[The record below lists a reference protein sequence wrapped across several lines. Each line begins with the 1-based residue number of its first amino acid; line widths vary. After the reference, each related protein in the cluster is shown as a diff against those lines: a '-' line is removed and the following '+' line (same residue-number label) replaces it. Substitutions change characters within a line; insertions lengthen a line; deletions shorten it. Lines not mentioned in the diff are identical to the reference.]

1 MARIALVT
9 GAPGWLGSRLVE
21 ALLGRVQDAAV
32 GERWD
37 RVRALVLPGVDAGRL
52 AGLDPRLE
60 LVTGDLR
67 RPESLRPFMQGC
79 EDAVVFHCAG
89 LIHPKRI
96 AELYDLNHLG
106 TEKVLAAAIQ
116 AKARR
121 LVYVSSNSVAGMNA
135 RRDVW
140 FDETTADRPYM
151 HYGRSKLLAEAAVR
165 AAAFACDLET
175 VVVRPPWY
183 YGPYQPARQT
193 TFFTMIR
200 TGKAPII
207 GGGDNLRSMAY
218 VDNLCQGLLLCA
230 DHAAARNRTFWIAD
244 RRPYPMHEIVDT
256 VERLMRDEFGIRCHG
271 GRLRLPAVA
280 TQVAY
285 WADRALQTAG
295 LYHQKVHV
303 LSEMDKDIACTT
315 ASAERELGYAPQVD
329 LQEGMRRSLR
339 WLRDSGIA
347 F

>member
-1 MARIALVT
+1 MSRIALVT

-21 ALLGRVQDAAV
+21 ALLGRVDDAAV
-32 GERWD
+32 GDRWD
-37 RVRALVLPGVDAGRL
+37 LVRALVLPGQDPGRL

-60 LVTGDLR
+60 LVQGDLR
-67 RPESLRPFMQGC
+67 RPDSLRPFVDGV
-79 EDAVVFHCAG
+79 EGAVVFHCAG

-96 AELYDLNHLG
+96 QELYELNHLG
-106 TEKVLAAAIQ
+106 TEHLLAAA
-116 AKARR
+116 ASARVQR
-121 LVYVSSNSVAGMNA
+121 LVYVSSNSVAGMNPH
-135 RRDVW
+135 RDHR
-140 FDETTADRPYM
+140 FDEATVDRPYM

-165 AAAFACDLET
+165 AAAFAGSLET

-183 YGPYQPARQT
+183 YGPFQPARQT

-207 GGGDNLRSMAY
+207 GGGHNLRSMAY

-230 DHAAARNRTFWIAD
+230 DHPAARNRTYWIAD

-256 VERLMRDEFGIRCHG
+256 VERLMRDEFGIRCSG
-271 GRLRLPAVA
+271 GRLRLPAIA
-280 TQVAY
+280 TEVAY
-285 WADRALQTAG
+285 WADRGLQTAG

-303 LSEMDKDIACTT
+303 LSEMDKDIACSI
-315 ASAERELGYAPQVD
+315 ARAEAELGYAPAVE

-339 WLRDSGIA
+339 WLRDSGTA

>member
-1 MARIALVT
+1 MSRIALVT

-21 ALLGRVQDAAV
+21 ALLGRVDDAAV
-32 GERWD
+32 GDRWD
-37 RVRALVLPGVDAGRL
+37 RVRALVVPGSDPGRL
-52 AGLDPRLE
+52 AAMDPRLE
-60 LVTGDLR
+60 LVPGDLR
-67 RPESLRPFMQGC
+67 RPETLRAFTQGAQ
-79 EDAVVFHCAG
+79 DAVVFHCAG

-96 AELYDLNHLG
+96 QELYDLNHLG
-106 TEKVLAAAIQ
+106 TENMLAAAAQ
-116 AKARR
+116 ARVRR
-121 LVYVSSNSVAGMNA
+121 FVYVSSNSVAGMNS
-135 RRDVW
+135 RRDVL
-140 FDETTADRPYM
+140 FDEQSVDRPYM

-165 AAAFACDLET
+165 AAAFAGSLET

-183 YGPYQPARQT
+183 YGPFQPARQT

-207 GGGDNLRSMAY
+207 SGGNNLRSMAY
-218 VDNLCQGLLLCA
+218 LDNLCQGLLLCA
-230 DHAAARNRTFWIAD
+230 DRPQARNRTYWIAD

-256 VERLMRDEFGIRCHG
+256 VERLLRDEFGIRCHG

-285 WADRALQTAG
+285 WADRTLQTAG

-303 LSEMDKDIACTT
+303 LSEMDKDIACSI
-315 ASAERELGYAPQVD
+315 ARAEAELGYAPQVE

-339 WLRDSGIA
+339 WLRDSGLA